1 MSGHSHA
8 RTVKHKKDLNAQKR
22 SRIFSKIN
30 RLITVAIR
38 DGGPNIETNTKLR
51 IAVDTA
57 RSFNMPKDN
66 IEKVIKKNS
75 GGLTGEKLEE
85 VFFEAYG
92 PGGIA
97 ILIEGITDNK
107 NRTLGEV
114 KKTIKAF
121 NGKMVGEGAI
131 RWMFERKG
139 CITIVLEEQTEA
151 NKDKDSL
158 ELIAIE
164 AGAEDVEWS
173 DESLYVYVGMEALE
187 TTKKALEEKDVK
199 IESSN
204 LEWKAKE
211 DVEVDES
218 QKASCLKLF
227 DALDDSDDI
236 QDTYSNLK
244 D

>member
-22 SRIFSKIN
+22 SRIFSKVN

-38 DGGPNIETNTKLR
+38 EGGPNIETNTKLR

-75 GGLTGEKLEE
+75 GELTGEKLEE

-139 CITIVLEEQTEA
+139 CITIILEKQTEA
-151 NKDKDSL
+151 NQDKDSL
-158 ELIAIE
+158 ELIVIE
-164 AGAEDVEWS
+164 AGADDVEWS
-173 DESLYVYVGMEALE
+173 DDSLYVYVAMEALE
-187 TTKKALEEKDVK
+187 ETKKALEEKEVEV
-199 IESSN
+199 ESSN